1 MLVKV
6 HRPTR
11 ILAEAGLHVVSD
23 AEALR
28 LRMLGAAVPVEE
40 EPTVPAEAPQ
50 EPAKAAPEASQPA
63 PKPAKKKAPAKKKK
77 PAKKEA

>member
-6 HRPTR
+6 YRPTR

-23 AEALR
+23 AEAMR

-50 EPAKAAPEASQPA
+50 EPAKAAPEAKKPA
-63 PKPAKKKAPAKKKK
+63 PKPTKKKTTAKKKTAAH
-77 PAKKEA
+77 